1 MNTNLLDRV
10 KKIERRHWE
19 TAIILKVGISAGL
32 AAAYFLPTSAAI
44 AVGISTNLLWLWKL

>member
-1 MNTNLLDRV
+1 MNINLLQRV
-10 KKIERRHWE
+10 KGMERRHWE
-19 TAIILKVGISAGL
+19 TAIILKVSISAGL

>member
-1 MNTNLLDRV
+1 MNTSLLQLV
-10 KKIERRHWE
+10 KGMERRHWE
-19 TAIILKVGISAGL
+19 TAIILKISISAGL